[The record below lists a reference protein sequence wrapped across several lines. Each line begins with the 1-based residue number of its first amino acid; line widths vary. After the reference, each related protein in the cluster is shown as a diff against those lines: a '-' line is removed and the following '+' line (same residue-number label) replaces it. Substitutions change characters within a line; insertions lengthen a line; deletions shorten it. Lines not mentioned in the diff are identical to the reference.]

1 MILLDRLQAT
11 LPLVLLAF
19 AIAGPSQSTA
29 PIITFYVQDYTT
41 AQPLQGATILLLG
54 AQSITQET
62 GANGIASIAIQ
73 FGNYQITVGK
83 SQCSPIGPQQFV
95 VDETA
100 PPQITVKLQCSP
112 SGSPPLETPSLRTD
126 NTTYHRGDVLNW
138 QTAGFA
144 PGAYI
149 RPCLGSVC
157 GGIAQSDSIGEA
169 NGAFVITAQLSGTQ
183 TFSVTNMNTGASAQG
198 QITISS

>member
-1 MILLDRLQAT
+1 MILLARLQAA
-11 LPLVLLAF
+11 LPLIILAF
-19 AIAGPSQSTA
+19 TIAGPSQSTA

-54 AQSITQET
+54 AQSITQDT
-62 GANGIASIAIQ
+62 SSNGIASIAIQ

-83 SQCSPIGPQQFV
+83 PQCTPIGPQQFV

-112 SGSPPLETPSLRTD
+112 SGSPPLENPTLQTD
-126 NTTYHRGDVLNW
+126 NTTYHQGDVLSW

-144 PGAYI
+144 PGAYV

-157 GGIAQSDSIGEA
+157 GGIAQSNSIGQA
-169 NGAFVITAQLSGTQ
+169 NGAFVISAQLTGTQ
-183 TFSVTNMNTGASAQG
+183 TFSVTNTNTGASVQD